1 MQAMINKMNQLTTDE
16 IISLMVQTW
25 NNPEGTIIRDAA
37 FEVIEI
43 REGEEESDRIYNNL
57 WDEFQN

>member
-1 MQAMINKMNQLTTDE
+1 MQAMINKMNKLDTQE

-25 NNPEGTIIRDAA
+25 HQSIGAIIREAA
-37 FEVIEI
+37 FEIIED

-57 WDEFQN
+57 WDELH

>member
-16 IISLMVQTW
+16 IVSLMVQTW
-25 NNPEGTIIRDAA
+25 NKPEGTIIRDAA

-43 REGEEESDRIYNNL
+43 REGEDESDRIYSNL
-57 WDEFQN
+57 WNEFQN